1 MFTAMMTWLSL
12 LNQEITE
19 SYPPAMPTTF
29 SRLNTFCGGCT
40 KRVGAFKCSVYTNPT
55 KLMWFRNNQQCAFN
69 FKTVA
74 KKEKVVNALKAS
86 KRAAKGK

>member
-12 LNQEITE
+12 LNQEISSERINAFCAGCSKNVGVCTV
-19 SYPPAMPTTF
+19 YPE
-29 SRLNTFCGGCT
+29 
-40 KRVGAFKCSVYTNPT
+40 PT
-55 KLMWFRNNQQCAFN
+55 KLMWFRNGQQCAFN

-86 KRAAKGK
+86 KRAAKGA